1 MASHDQTRKAASGES
16 SEAVSVAS
24 RLLDW
29 YDAHHRDLPWR
40 VPPKA
45 LAGGARPDPYRVWL
59 SEVMLQQTTV
69 EAVKA
74 YFRAFLEKWPD
85 VGALAA
91 APAEDVMKAWAGLGY
106 YSRARNLKACADLV
120 AQRGGRFPGTEAGLR
135 ELPGIGAYTAAA
147 ISAIA

>member
-1 MASHDQTRKAASGES
+1 MAPADQTRKTVSWDSGKATSGDSSRAASGHI
-16 SEAVSVAS
+16 AS
-24 RLLDW
+24 RLLGW
-29 YDAHHRDLPWR
+29 YDVHHRELPWR
-40 VPPKA
+40 ITPREHARGV
-45 LAGGARPDPYRVWL
+45 RPDPYRIWL

-74 YFRAFLEKWPD
+74 YFRIFVEKWPD

-120 AQRGGRFPGTEAGLR
+120 A
-135 ELPGIGAYTAAA
+135 
-147 ISAIA
+147 